1 MKRKLIAILAAVTLL
16 CSVFV
21 GMTFSASAE
30 GERGFGMSKSEWND
44 TYNQAKE
51 YDDGI
56 GIGADASLK
65 SPLYGESIS
74 LSMQFSVLP
83 ANGWFVLSFAGISN
97 FNGWQAVDPNGSGL
111 PVTGCFYIMLQPG
124 EETISVNIA
133 HWKDIDGTMTKE
145 DIAIGD
151 VPAGLKKADAFTVD
165 ISLFGENPQII
176 FTQGEESYAYNKET
190 NPQLANIARGQI
202 SDVYGRT
209 YLNIA
214 SFEAT
219 GALKELKFTSIST
232 LGGVEDV
239 RNWSGAGISAVSGGV
254 QLTGSA
260 QYLRAVDM
268 SSKYLKLTLDV
279 KMIIGNVDAWIAL
292 GFGKMPALPTANQA
306 GLNIMMRN
314 QAGKIAMQPE
324 INAFGGEGAVLKTT
338 DFGLGKITIE
348 MEEVEGKMVFSINRK
363 VVSHA
368 TFDALTFADFTD
380 ENGCFYFSFGSFVQG
395 DQSTNNVEVLGIT
408 TDIKAKENIYIE
420 VSDMPESGM
429 VGTAVTL
436 PEAKV
441 VQADGE
447 EIAADITVTDPEGS
461 DVAVTDGKF
470 TPAVKGEYTVVYSAE
485 DSKGNKASNTYKITV
500 VDPDDALSMD
510 SIKDMNNWHAP
521 YGGVSVVDAGMQV
534 FAHSYYK
541 LPLSMNEGALRAT
554 FHINGL
560 WDGNDTDEAT
570 STDAW
575 VAVGFVNKPAI
586 TAPGGFAADG
596 LYVRLNNKDGK
607 LLVSVHY
614 FSPFGAEDIAIEDT
628 FANESDA
635 LGDVTI
641 EIQKKDEGVRLFVNG
656 KEMRHENLKKVYYSD
671 LVDANN
677 CTYLALSAYDN
688 DDADQKLP
696 NVQTRCFTLTALSHE
711 KTEVVEDTTPP
722 VITVSGVPT
731 EGTVGEKVIL
741 PPATV
746 TDDLD
751 SGLTEKI
758 SVKGPDGKSVA
769 VVNNSFTPTE
779 AGTYTIVYSASDSA
793 GNKAQDQTFT
803 IVVKAA
809 AGGGCGSSFA
819 AEGAVLALVCVLGA
833 AALVLTAFRKKN

>member
-30 GERGFGMSKSEWND
+30 GERGFGMSKSEWKD
-44 TYNQAKE
+44 FYGQAKE

-176 FTQGEESYAYNKET
+176 FTQGEKSYAYNKET

-292 GFGKMPALPTANQA
+292 GFGKTPALPTANQA

-314 QAGKIAMQPE
+314 QSGKDRDAARDQRVRRR
-324 INAFGGEGAVLKTT
+324 GRGLK
-338 DFGLGKITIE
+338 
-348 MEEVEGKMVFSINRK
+348 
-363 VVSHA
+363 
-368 TFDALTFADFTD
+368 
-380 ENGCFYFSFGSFVQG
+380 
-395 DQSTNNVEVLGIT
+395 
-408 TDIKAKENIYIE
+408 
-420 VSDMPESGM
+420 
-429 VGTAVTL
+429 
-436 PEAKV
+436 
-441 VQADGE
+441 
-447 EIAADITVTDPEGS
+447 
-461 DVAVTDGKF
+461 
-470 TPAVKGEYTVVYSAE
+470 
-485 DSKGNKASNTYKITV
+485 
-500 VDPDDALSMD
+500 DDRFR
-510 SIKDMNNWHAP
+510 P
-521 YGGVSVVDAGMQV
+521 
-534 FAHSYYK
+534 
-541 LPLSMNEGALRAT
+541 R
-554 FHINGL
+554 
-560 WDGNDTDEAT
+560 
-570 STDAW
+570 
-575 VAVGFVNKPAI
+575 
-586 TAPGGFAADG
+586 
-596 LYVRLNNKDGK
+596 
-607 LLVSVHY
+607 
-614 FSPFGAEDIAIEDT
+614 
-628 FANESDA
+628 
-635 LGDVTI
+635 
-641 EIQKKDEGVRLFVNG
+641 
-656 KEMRHENLKKVYYSD
+656 
-671 LVDANN
+671 
-677 CTYLALSAYDN
+677 
-688 DDADQKLP
+688 
-696 NVQTRCFTLTALSHE
+696 
-711 KTEVVEDTTPP
+711 
-722 VITVSGVPT
+722 
-731 EGTVGEKVIL
+731 
-741 PPATV
+741 
-746 TDDLD
+746 
-751 SGLTEKI
+751 
-758 SVKGPDGKSVA
+758 
-769 VVNNSFTPTE
+769 
-779 AGTYTIVYSASDSA
+779 
-793 GNKAQDQTFT
+793 QDHH
-803 IVVKAA
+803 
-809 AGGGCGSSFA
+809 
-819 AEGAVLALVCVLGA
+819 
-833 AALVLTAFRKKN
+833 

>member
-30 GERGFGMSKSEWND
+30 GERGFGMSKSEWKD
-44 TYNQAKE
+44 FFGQVKE

-56 GIGADASLK
+56 GIGADANLQL
-65 SPLYGESIS
+65 PLYGETIS
-74 LSMQFSVLP
+74 LAMQFSIVPDTDFWYVLAF
-83 ANGWFVLSFAGISN
+83 ANNADFSAGSVHT
-97 FNGWQAVDPNGSGL
+97 GPN
-111 PVTGCFYIMLQPG
+111 TGCFVIMMQPG
-124 EETISVNIA
+124 ADSMNFNVF
-133 HWKDIDGTMTKE
+133 HWKEKDGALART
-145 DIAIGD
+145 DIALGALPVEGGLQAG
-151 VPAGLKKADAFTVD
+151 VPFTVD
-165 ISLFGENPQII
+165 IALFGENPSI
-176 FTQGEESYAYNKET
+176 TVKQGDKTCVYDKGSHAE
-190 NPQLANIARGQI
+190 LANISRAQI
-202 SDVYGRT
+202 SDAYGRT
-209 YLNIA
+209 YLNTA
-214 SFEAT
+214 SYAAGEGT
-219 GALKELKFTSIST
+219 LKELKFTSIST
-232 LGGVEDV
+232 L
-239 RNWSGAGISAVSGGV
+239 
-254 QLTGSA
+254 
-260 QYLRAVDM
+260 
-268 SSKYLKLTLDV
+268 
-279 KMIIGNVDAWIAL
+279 
-292 GFGKMPALPTANQA
+292 
-306 GLNIMMRN
+306 
-314 QAGKIAMQPE
+314 
-324 INAFGGEGAVLKTT
+324 GGEGAVLKTT

-363 VVSHA
+363 VVSHE

-586 TAPGGFAADG
+586 TAPSGFAADG

-769 VVNNSFTPTE
+769 VVNNSFTPQE
-779 AGTYTIVYSASDSA
+779 AGNYTIVYSASDSA

>member
-30 GERGFGMSKSEWND
+30 GERGFGMSKSEWKD
-44 TYNQAKE
+44 FYGQAKE

-56 GIGADASLK
+56 GIGADANLQL
-65 SPLYGESIS
+65 PLYGETIS
-74 LSMQFSVLP
+74 LAMQFSIVPDTDFWYVLAF
-83 ANGWFVLSFAGISN
+83 ANNADFSAGSVHT
-97 FNGWQAVDPNGSGL
+97 GPN
-111 PVTGCFYIMLQPG
+111 TGCFVIMMQPG
-124 EETISVNIA
+124 ADSMNFNVF
-133 HWKDIDGTMTKE
+133 HWKEKDGALART
-145 DIAIGD
+145 DIALGALPVEGGLQAG
-151 VPAGLKKADAFTVD
+151 VPFTVD
-165 ISLFGENPQII
+165 IALFGENPSITV
-176 FTQGEESYAYNKET
+176 TQGDKTCVYDKESHAE
-190 NPQLANIARGQI
+190 LANISRAQI
-202 SDVYGRT
+202 SDAYGRT
-209 YLNIA
+209 YLNTA
-214 SFEAT
+214 SYAAGEGT
-219 GALKELKFTSIST
+219 LKELKFTSIST

-292 GFGKMPALPTANQA
+292 GFGKTPALPTANQA

-436 PEAKV
+436 PEGKV

-521 YGGVSVVDAGMQV
+521 YGGVSAVDAGMQV

-769 VVNNSFTPTE
+769 VVNNSFTPQE
-779 AGTYTIVYSASDSA
+779 AGNYTIVYSASDSA

-819 AEGAVLALVCVLGA
+819 SEGAVLALVCVLGA

>member
-1 MKRKLIAILAAVTLL
+1 
-16 CSVFV
+16 
-21 GMTFSASAE
+21 
-30 GERGFGMSKSEWND
+30 
-44 TYNQAKE
+44 
-51 YDDGI
+51 
-56 GIGADASLK
+56 
-65 SPLYGESIS
+65 
-74 LSMQFSVLP
+74 
-83 ANGWFVLSFAGISN
+83 
-97 FNGWQAVDPNGSGL
+97 
-111 PVTGCFYIMLQPG
+111 
-124 EETISVNIA
+124 
-133 HWKDIDGTMTKE
+133 
-145 DIAIGD
+145 
-151 VPAGLKKADAFTVD
+151 
-165 ISLFGENPQII
+165 
-176 FTQGEESYAYNKET
+176 
-190 NPQLANIARGQI
+190 
-202 SDVYGRT
+202 
-209 YLNIA
+209 
-214 SFEAT
+214 
-219 GALKELKFTSIST
+219 
-232 LGGVEDV
+232 
-239 RNWSGAGISAVSGGV
+239 
-254 QLTGSA
+254 
-260 QYLRAVDM
+260 
-268 SSKYLKLTLDV
+268 
-279 KMIIGNVDAWIAL
+279 
-292 GFGKMPALPTANQA
+292 
-306 GLNIMMRN
+306 
-314 QAGKIAMQPE
+314 
-324 INAFGGEGAVLKTT
+324 
-338 DFGLGKITIE
+338 

-363 VVSHA
+363 VVSHE

-436 PEAKV
+436 PEGKV

-521 YGGVSVVDAGMQV
+521 YGGVSAVDAGMQV

-769 VVNNSFTPTE
+769 VVNNSFTPQE
-779 AGTYTIVYSASDSA
+779 AGNYTIVYSASDSA